1 MRWLALVVFA
11 AACSSSTS
19 PLPDAALPDPDSG
32 IVMSTG
38 LRVPDDLIIETV
50 ANVPLARELAAL
62 PNGDLLV
69 ATLSPTVW
77 LVPNAETEPGDPV
90 QFLTFPDNLV
100 HSVIYEPSVSKL
112 FFGGHT
118 GVWSAPYTDGDRVGQ
133 AATMIGPVRVGPPAQ
148 DIGHVTTTVG
158 FAGGRVFASVGSSC
172 NACVEM
178 DPTRAAITGMDP
190 DGSNPSKR
198 ANRMRNA
205 IAVSTNP
212 DTGTLWA
219 GGAGQDLL
227 PEGHPYEYF
236 DPVGLHAGVADYG
249 WPDCEENR
257 NDYGSGADC
266 SQVVIPLVET
276 PAYSSLIGAAFYS
289 QSQMG
294 AHVLPAAWRGLYL
307 TAHGSWHQ
315 ENGVYVVPPRV
326 MFVPMNGDAPAIP
339 VDWNDPTKQW
349 IEVVGGFQLAD
360 GVTRIGRPTGVTVG
374 AQGSLFI
381 GDDNTGNIYRVRP
394 R

>member
-1 MRWLALVVFA
+1 MRWLALALLA
-11 AACSSSTS
+11 AACGSSTS
-19 PLPDAALPDPDSG
+19 PLPDAAMPDDSG

-50 ANVPLARELAAL
+50 ANVPSARELAAL

-69 ATLSPTVW
+69 ATLGPTVW
-77 LVPNAETEPGDPV
+77 LVPDAETGPGDPV
-90 QFLTFPDNLV
+90 QFLTFPDTLV
-100 HSVIYEPSVSKL
+100 HSVVYEPTLSKL

-118 GVWSAPYTDGDRVGQ
+118 GIWSAPYTDGDRVGQ
-133 AATMIGPVRVGPPAQ
+133 AATQIGPVRIGPTAQ

-205 IAVSTNP
+205 IAVTTNP

-219 GGAGQDLL
+219 GGAGQDSL

-236 DPVGLHAGVADYG
+236 DAVGLRAGVADYG
-249 WPDCEENR
+249 WPDCEENG
-257 NDYGSGADC
+257 NAYGSGADC
-266 SQVVIPLVET
+266 SQVVIPLIET

-289 QSQMG
+289 QSQTG

-315 ENGVYVVPPRV
+315 ENGAYVVPPRV
-326 MFVPMNGDAPAIP
+326 MFVPMNGDMPATP
-339 VDWNDPTKQW
+339 VDWNDPTRQW
-349 IEVVGGFQLAD
+349 TEVVGGFQLAD

-374 AQGSLFI
+374 AQGSLFV
-381 GDDNTGNIYRVRP
+381 GDDNTGNIYRIRP